1 MPALST
7 PQLPAPSPEAL
18 AHSARLSTQIRDA
31 IAAAEGW
38 IAFPRYMALAL
49 YAPGLGYYAGGAA
62 KFGGAGDFVT
72 APELTPL
79 FGRTLARPI
88 ADSLAQTGGDLLELG
103 AGSGRLA
110 VEVLHELERLH
121 ALPPH
126 YFILE
131 ISPDLRARQQ
141 ALLAAEIPHLYS
153 RVIWLDALPGT
164 LRGVVLA
171 NEVLDALPAHLIH
184 WTAHGP
190 MERGVALDP
199 ENGAFVWA
207 DRAIREPALAAA
219 AAALPITPPYLSE
232 INLAANALVASGR
245 GVFPREVRAPREGRV
260 VAAGGGQVL
269 LEVGEVNVEL
279 RAGISGQVTRLIPE
293 RGVLIQTTG
302 ALIQGVWGNGRIEMG
317 VMTNLMEKPDSTLE
331 AKRLDVSLRG
341 SVILGGMVREAETLR
356 AAGELPVRGLI
367 LSSLHPAL
375 LPLALQMRY
384 PIVVIDGLGNLP
396 MNSAAYR
403 LLTTNAKRDTAV
415 NAEMFDRYSGA
426 RPEVIIPL
434 PVSQEPAQPDDIE
447 TFAAGQ
453 QVRLRAGAHLG
464 KLASL
469 AHLRPGLATLPSGLR
484 APAADVRLENGEQI
498 LVPLANL
505 EVVG

>member
-1 MPALST
+1 MMSAKTSTAAMPALST

-232 INLAANALVASGR
+232 INLAANALVASLSER
-245 GVFPREVRAPREGRV
+245 LQ
-260 VAAGGGQVL
+260 AGMMLFLDYGFARHEFYHPQ
-269 LEVGEVNVEL
+269 
-279 RAGISGQVTRLIPE
+279 RH
-293 RGVLIQTTG
+293 TG
-302 ALIQGVWGNGRIEMG
+302 
-317 VMTNLMEKPDSTLE
+317 TL
-331 AKRLDVSLRG
+331 KVHYRHHSLDDPFFL
-341 SVILGGMVREAETLR
+341 
-356 AAGELPVRGLI
+356 
-367 LSSLHPAL
+367 
-375 LPLALQMRY
+375 
-384 PIVVIDGLGNLP
+384 
-396 MNSAAYR
+396 
-403 LLTTNAKRDTAV
+403 
-415 NAEMFDRYSGA
+415 
-426 RPEVIIPL
+426 
-434 PVSQEPAQPDDIE
+434 
-447 TFAAGQ
+447 
-453 QVRLRAGAHLG
+453 
-464 KLASL
+464 
-469 AHLRPGLATLPSGLR
+469 PGLADITTHVDFTAIATVAESHGLTVR
-484 APAADVRLENGEQI
+484 AFSSQGRFLLDAGLLDQLAMLTPGTREYMQAVVAVQKLVQPHEMGELFKVVALGRDVDSPTG
-498 LVPLANL
+498 
-505 EVVG
+505 G